1 MSQATEYGA
10 EVSATPIVD
19 QVPAAAGETSKSA
32 SMTPESPSAEFE
44 LTVTAL
50 PETAAP
56 APGAV
61 SEPVGSVAST
71 TQV

>member
-1 MSQATEYGA
+1 M
-10 EVSATPIVD
+10 PIDV
-19 QVPAAAGETSKSA
+19 QPLTGWRYWNSA
-32 SMTPESPSAEFE
+32 SRTPEPASAELDE
-44 LTVTAL
+44 TVIV

-61 SEPVGSVAST
+61 SEPVGLVAST

>member
-1 MSQATEYGA
+1 M
-10 EVSATPIVD
+10 SATPIVV

-32 SMTPESPSAEFE
+32 FGTPESASAEFE

-50 PETAAP
+50 PATAAP

-71 TQV
+71 THV